1 MATTPDSERLTSSEF
16 TQQTMWSDLTQQR
29 WVIGLG
35 LGLATLF
42 LVKMLRHEP
51 EQEQAARRLVRD
63 WRKVDDVD
71 DARDLLGSNIPAV
84 MRPVL
89 LLTLGEIERQVRK
102 GFRRMEQTIED
113 L

>member
-16 TQQTMWSDLTQQR
+16 TEQTMWSDLTQQR
-29 WVIGLG
+29 WLIGIGLG
-35 LGLATLF
+35 LGVLF
-42 LVKMLRHEP
+42 VLRLLRREP

-63 WRKVDDVD
+63 WRKVDDVG
-71 DARDLLGSNIPAV
+71 DARDLLGENIPAI

-89 LLTLGEIERQVRK
+89 LLTMEEIERQVRR
-102 GFRRMEQTIED
+102 GFRQLERAIED

>member
-16 TQQTMWSDLTQQR
+16 TQQTMWSDLTRQP
-29 WVIGLG
+29 WLIPVGIGLG
-35 LGLATLF
+35 VLLL
-42 LVKMLRHEP
+42 LNLMRRPP

-71 DARDLLGSNIPAV
+71 AARDLLGENIPTIL
-84 MRPVL
+84 RPALLMVL
-89 LLTLGEIERQVRK
+89 EECERQVRQ
-102 GFRRMEQTIED
+102 GFRRIERTIEH